1 MSSAAKKRHCVGG
14 AVQSGF
20 TLIEALVAAF
30 VLAVG
35 IMGIVSLLSLSKV
48 SQHESIQ
55 RARAVVLAD
64 DILER
69 IRRNPAGMSVYR
81 CATFS
86 VEPPDSVEP
95 SDICLE
101 MEPLGDAGRGAE
113 PVPNC
118 HSATCSKTELAAH
131 DLWTWERLLDGAS
144 AIVTDGGAPTVGLRN
159 VSACINFTADDGRQN
174 TGIVDVVIQWQ
185 GLQETAD
192 AVVSGGTVCGDAA
205 AEDTTR
211 RQVIVNSYVMDET
224 ES

>member
-1 MSSAAKKRHCVGG
+1 MSSATRKRHCVGG
-14 AVQSGF
+14 PVQSGF
-20 TLIEALVAAF
+20 TLIEALVTAF
-30 VLAVG
+30 ILAVG

-48 SQHESIQ
+48 SQHASIQ
-55 RARAVVLAD
+55 RTRAVVLAD

-69 IRRNPAGMSVYR
+69 IRRNPAGMSVYNVGLS
-81 CATFS
+81 A
-86 VEPPDSVEP
+86 
-95 SDICLE
+95 
-101 MEPLGDAGRGAE
+101 PLGDASRGTE

-118 HSATCSKTELAAH
+118 QSGTCAPDELARY
-131 DLWTWERLLDGAS
+131 DLWAWERLLDGSS
-144 AIVTDGGAPTVGLRN
+144 AIVTDGGAYTVGVRN
-159 VSACINFTADDGRQN
+159 VRACIDFTADDGRQN

-211 RQVIVNSYVMDET
+211 RQVIVNSYVMGET

>member
-1 MSSAAKKRHCVGG
+1 MSSATRKRHCVGG
-14 AVQSGF
+14 PVQSGF
-20 TLIEALVAAF
+20 TLIEALVTAF
-30 VLAVG
+30 ILAVG

-48 SQHESIQ
+48 SQHASIQ
-55 RARAVVLAD
+55 RTRAVVLAD

-69 IRRNPAGMSVYR
+69 IRRNPAGMSVYNVGLS
-81 CATFS
+81 A
-86 VEPPDSVEP
+86 
-95 SDICLE
+95 
-101 MEPLGDAGRGAE
+101 PLGDASRGTE

-118 HSATCSKTELAAH
+118 QSGTCAPDELARY
-131 DLWTWERLLDGAS
+131 DLWAWERLLDGSS
-144 AIVTDGGAPTVGLRN
+144 AIVTDGGAYTVGVRN
-159 VSACINFTADDGRQN
+159 VRACIDFTADDGRQN

>member
-1 MSSAAKKRHCVGG
+1 MILMSSATRKRHCVGSR
-14 AVQSGF
+14 VQSGF

-55 RARAVVLAD
+55 RTRAVVLVN

-69 IRRNPAGMSVYR
+69 IRRNPAGMSVYHIGLS
-81 CATFS
+81 A
-86 VEPPDSVEP
+86 
-95 SDICLE
+95 
-101 MEPLGDAGRGAE
+101 PLGDASRGAAE

-118 HSATCSKTELAAH
+118 HSATCTPTELATH
-131 DLWTWERLLDGAS
+131 DLWAWERLLDGTS
-144 AIVTDGGAPTVGLRN
+144 AIVTDSRASTVGVRN
-159 VSACINFTADDGRQN
+159 VRACVDFTADDGRQN

-192 AVVSGGTVCGDAA
+192 AVISGGTICGGAA
-205 AEDTTR
+205 GEDSTR

-224 ES
+224 EL

>member
-1 MSSAAKKRHCVGG
+1 MSSATRKRHCVGG
-14 AVQSGF
+14 PVQSGF

-30 VLAVG
+30 ILAVG

-55 RARAVVLAD
+55 RTRAVVLAD

-69 IRRNPAGMSVYR
+69 MRRNPAGMSVYNVGLS
-81 CATFS
+81 A
-86 VEPPDSVEP
+86 
-95 SDICLE
+95 
-101 MEPLGDAGRGAE
+101 PLGDASRGTE

-118 HSATCSKTELAAH
+118 QSGTCAPDELARY
-131 DLWTWERLLDGAS
+131 DLWAWERLLDGSS
-144 AIVTDGGAPTVGLRN
+144 AIVTDGGAYTVGVRN
-159 VSACINFTADDGRQN
+159 VRACIDFTADDGRQN

-192 AVVSGGTVCGDAA
+192 AVISGGTVCGDAT

-211 RQVIVNSYVMDET
+211 RRVIMNSYVMDER
-224 ES
+224 E

>member
-1 MSSAAKKRHCVGG
+1 MSSATRKSHWAGSR
-14 AVQSGF
+14 AQSGF
-20 TLIEALVAAF
+20 TLIEALVTAF
-30 VLAVG
+30 ILAVG

-55 RARAVVLAD
+55 RTRAVVLAD

-69 IRRNPAGMSVYR
+69 MRRNPAGMSVYNVGLS
-81 CATFS
+81 A
-86 VEPPDSVEP
+86 
-95 SDICLE
+95 
-101 MEPLGDAGRGAE
+101 PLGDASRGTE

-118 HSATCSKTELAAH
+118 QSGTCAPDELARY
-131 DLWTWERLLDGAS
+131 DLWAWERLLDGSS
-144 AIVTDGGAPTVGLRN
+144 AIVTDGGAYTVGVRN
-159 VSACINFTADDGRQN
+159 VRACIDFTADDGRQN

-192 AVVSGGTVCGDAA
+192 AVISAGTVCGDAT

-224 ES
+224 EL

>member
-1 MSSAAKKRHCVGG
+1 MPSATRKSHWAGSR
-14 AVQSGF
+14 VQSGF
-20 TLIEALVAAF
+20 TLIEALVTAF

-55 RARAVVLAD
+55 RTRAVVLAD

-69 IRRNPAGMSVYR
+69 IRRNPAGISVYHMGLS
-81 CATFS
+81 A
-86 VEPPDSVEP
+86 
-95 SDICLE
+95 
-101 MEPLGDAGRGAE
+101 PLGGASIGAE

-118 HSATCSKTELAAH
+118 QSATCTPDELATH
-131 DLWTWERLLDGAS
+131 DLWAWERLLDGTS
-144 AIVTDGGAPTVGLRN
+144 AIVTDSEASTVGLRD
-159 VSACINFTADDGRQN
+159 VSACIDFTADDGRLN

-192 AVVSGGTVCGDAA
+192 AVISGGTVCGDAT

-211 RQVIVNSYVMDET
+211 RQVIVNSYVMNET
-224 ES
+224 EL

>member
-1 MSSAAKKRHCVGG
+1 MSSAIRKSDWVGSR
-14 AVQSGF
+14 AQSGF
-20 TLIEALVAAF
+20 TLIEALVTAF
-30 VLAVG
+30 ILAVG
-35 IMGIVSLLSLSKV
+35 IMGIVSLLSISKV

-55 RARAVVLAD
+55 RTRAVVLAG

-69 IRRNPAGMSVYR
+69 IRRNPAGMSVYNVGLS
-81 CATFS
+81 A
-86 VEPPDSVEP
+86 
-95 SDICLE
+95 
-101 MEPLGDAGRGAE
+101 PLGDASRGTE

-144 AIVTDGGAPTVGLRN
+144 AIVTDGGAPTVGLSD
-159 VSACINFTADDGRQN
+159 VSACIDFTADDGRQN

-192 AVVSGGTVCGDAA
+192 AVISAGTVCGDAT

-211 RQVIVNSYVMDET
+211 RQVIVNSYVMNET
-224 ES
+224 EL

>member
-1 MSSAAKKRHCVGG
+1 MLWMILMSSAIRKSDWVGSR
-14 AVQSGF
+14 AQSGF
-20 TLIEALVAAF
+20 TLIEALVTAF
-30 VLAVG
+30 ILAVG
-35 IMGIVSLLSLSKV
+35 IMGIVSLLSISKV

-55 RARAVVLAD
+55 RTRAVVLAG

-69 IRRNPAGMSVYR
+69 IRRNPAGMSVYNVGLS
-81 CATFS
+81 A
-86 VEPPDSVEP
+86 
-95 SDICLE
+95 
-101 MEPLGDAGRGAE
+101 PLGDASRGTE

-144 AIVTDGGAPTVGLRN
+144 AIVTDGGAPTVGLSD
-159 VSACINFTADDGRQN
+159 VSACIDFTADDGRQN

-192 AVVSGGTVCGDAA
+192 AVISAGTVCGDAT

-224 ES
+224 EL

>member
-1 MSSAAKKRHCVGG
+1 MSSAARKRHCVGSR
-14 AVQSGF
+14 VQSGF

-55 RARAVVLAD
+55 RTRAVVLAD

-69 IRRNPAGMSVYR
+69 IRRNPAGMSVYNVG
-81 CATFS
+81 FS
-86 VEPPDSVEP
+86 A
-95 SDICLE
+95 
-101 MEPLGDAGRGAE
+101 PLGDASRGTE

-118 HSATCSKTELAAH
+118 QSGTCAPDELARY
-131 DLWTWERLLDGAS
+131 DLWAWERLLDGSS
-144 AIVTDGGAPTVGLRN
+144 AIVTDGGAYTVGVRN
-159 VSACINFTADDGRQN
+159 VRACIDFTADDGRQN

>member
-1 MSSAAKKRHCVGG
+1 MSSATRKSHWAGSR
-14 AVQSGF
+14 AQSGF
-20 TLIEALVAAF
+20 TLIEALVTAF
-30 VLAVG
+30 ILAVG

-55 RARAVVLAD
+55 RTRAVVLAD

-69 IRRNPAGMSVYR
+69 MRRNPAGMSVYNVGLS
-81 CATFS
+81 A
-86 VEPPDSVEP
+86 
-95 SDICLE
+95 
-101 MEPLGDAGRGAE
+101 PLGDASRGTE

-118 HSATCSKTELAAH
+118 QSGTCAPDELARY
-131 DLWTWERLLDGAS
+131 DLWAWERLLDGSS
-144 AIVTDGGAPTVGLRN
+144 AIVTDGGAYTVGVRN
-159 VSACINFTADDGRQN
+159 VRACIDFTADDGRQN

>member
-1 MSSAAKKRHCVGG
+1 MSSAIRKSDWVGSR
-14 AVQSGF
+14 AQTGF
-20 TLIEALVAAF
+20 TLIEALVTAF
-30 VLAVG
+30 ILAVG
-35 IMGIVSLLSLSKV
+35 IMGIVSLLSISKV

-55 RARAVVLAD
+55 RTRAVVLAG

-69 IRRNPAGMSVYR
+69 IRRNPAGMSVYNVGLS
-81 CATFS
+81 A
-86 VEPPDSVEP
+86 
-95 SDICLE
+95 
-101 MEPLGDAGRGAE
+101 PLGDASRGTE

-144 AIVTDGGAPTVGLRN
+144 AIVTDGGAPTVGLSD
-159 VSACINFTADDGRQN
+159 VSACIDFTADDGRQN

-192 AVVSGGTVCGDAA
+192 AVISAGTVCGDAT

-211 RQVIVNSYVMDET
+211 RQVIVNSYVMNET
-224 ES
+224 EL

>member
-1 MSSAAKKRHCVGG
+1 VGG
-14 AVQSGF
+14 PVQSGF
-20 TLIEALVAAF
+20 TLIEALVTAF
-30 VLAVG
+30 ILAVG

-48 SQHESIQ
+48 SQHASIQ
-55 RARAVVLAD
+55 RTRAVVLAD

-69 IRRNPAGMSVYR
+69 IRRNPAGMSVYNVGLS
-81 CATFS
+81 A
-86 VEPPDSVEP
+86 
-95 SDICLE
+95 
-101 MEPLGDAGRGAE
+101 PLGDASRGTE

-118 HSATCSKTELAAH
+118 QSGTCAPDELARY
-131 DLWTWERLLDGAS
+131 DLWAWERLLDGSS
-144 AIVTDGGAPTVGLRN
+144 AIVTDGGAYTVGVRN
-159 VSACINFTADDGRQN
+159 VRACIDFTADDGRQN

-192 AVVSGGTVCGDAA
+192 AVVSGGTVCGDAT

>member
-1 MSSAAKKRHCVGG
+1 MSSATRKRHCVGG
-14 AVQSGF
+14 PVQSGF
-20 TLIEALVAAF
+20 TLIEALVTAF
-30 VLAVG
+30 ILAVG

-48 SQHESIQ
+48 SQHASIQ
-55 RARAVVLAD
+55 RTRAVVLAD

-69 IRRNPAGMSVYR
+69 IRRNPAGMSVYNVGLS
-81 CATFS
+81 A
-86 VEPPDSVEP
+86 
-95 SDICLE
+95 
-101 MEPLGDAGRGAE
+101 PLGDASRGTE

-118 HSATCSKTELAAH
+118 QSGTCAPDELARY
-131 DLWTWERLLDGAS
+131 DLWAWERLLDGSS
-144 AIVTDGGAPTVGLRN
+144 AIVTDGGAYTVGVRN
-159 VSACINFTADDGRQN
+159 VRACIDFTADDGRQN

-192 AVVSGGTVCGDAA
+192 AVVSGGTVCGDAT

>member
-1 MSSAAKKRHCVGG
+1 MSSAARKRYCVGSR
-14 AVQSGF
+14 VQSGF

-30 VLAVG
+30 ILAVG
-35 IMGIVSLLSLSKV
+35 IMGIVSLLSISKV

-55 RARAVVLAD
+55 RTRAVVLAG

-69 IRRNPAGMSVYR
+69 IRRNPAGMSVYNVGLS
-81 CATFS
+81 A
-86 VEPPDSVEP
+86 
-95 SDICLE
+95 
-101 MEPLGDAGRGAE
+101 PLGDASRGTE

-144 AIVTDGGAPTVGLRN
+144 AIVTDGGAPTVGLSD
-159 VSACINFTADDGRQN
+159 VSACIDFTADDGRQN

-192 AVVSGGTVCGDAA
+192 AVISAGTVCGDAT

>member
-1 MSSAAKKRHCVGG
+1 MSSAIRKSDWVGSR
-14 AVQSGF
+14 AQSGF
-20 TLIEALVAAF
+20 TLIEALVTAF
-30 VLAVG
+30 ILAVG
-35 IMGIVSLLSLSKV
+35 IMGIVSLLSISKV

-55 RARAVVLAD
+55 RTRAVVLAG

-69 IRRNPAGMSVYR
+69 IRRNPAGMSVYNVGLS
-81 CATFS
+81 A
-86 VEPPDSVEP
+86 
-95 SDICLE
+95 
-101 MEPLGDAGRGAE
+101 PLGDASRGTE

-144 AIVTDGGAPTVGLRN
+144 AIVTDGGAPTVGLSD
-159 VSACINFTADDGRQN
+159 VSACIDFTADDGRQN

-192 AVVSGGTVCGDAA
+192 AVISAGTVCGDAT

-224 ES
+224 VL

>member
-30 VLAVG
+30 ILAVG
-35 IMGIVSLLSLSKV
+35 IIGIVSLLSLSKV

-55 RARAVVLAD
+55 RTRAVVLAD

-69 IRRNPAGMSVYR
+69 IRRNPAGMSVYNIGLS
-81 CATFS
+81 A
-86 VEPPDSVEP
+86 
-95 SDICLE
+95 
-101 MEPLGDAGRGAE
+101 PLGDASRGTE

-118 HSATCSKTELAAH
+118 QSGTCASDELARY
-131 DLWTWERLLDGAS
+131 DLWAWERLLDGTS
-144 AIVTDGGAPTVGLRN
+144 AIVTDSGASTVGLSD
-159 VSACINFTADDGRQN
+159 VSACIDFTADDGRQN

-192 AVVSGGTVCGDAA
+192 AVISAGTVCGDAT

-211 RQVIVNSYVMDET
+211 RQVIVNSYVMNET
-224 ES
+224 EL

>member
-1 MSSAAKKRHCVGG
+1 MLSATRKIYCVRGP
-14 AVQSGF
+14 VQSGF
-20 TLIEALVAAF
+20 TLIEALIAAF
-30 VLAVG
+30 ILAVG

-48 SQHESIQ
+48 SQHASIQ
-55 RARAVVLAD
+55 RVRAVVLAD

-69 IRRNPAGMSVYR
+69 IRRNPAGMSVYNVGLS
-81 CATFS
+81 A
-86 VEPPDSVEP
+86 
-95 SDICLE
+95 
-101 MEPLGDAGRGAE
+101 PLGDASRGTE

-118 HSATCSKTELAAH
+118 QSGTCAPDELARY
-131 DLWTWERLLDGAS
+131 DLWAWERLLDGSS
-144 AIVTDGGAPTVGLRN
+144 AIVTDGGAYTVGVRN
-159 VSACINFTADDGRQN
+159 VRACIDFTADDGRQN

>member
-1 MSSAAKKRHCVGG
+1 MSSAARKRHCVGSR
-14 AVQSGF
+14 VQSGF

-86 VEPPDSVEP
+86 VEPPD
-95 SDICLE
+95 ICLE
-101 MEPLGDAGRGAE
+101 IERKPLGDAGRGAE

>member
-1 MSSAAKKRHCVGG
+1 MSSAARKRHCVGG
-14 AVQSGF
+14 PVQSGF
-20 TLIEALVAAF
+20 TLIEALVTAF
-30 VLAVG
+30 ILAVG

-48 SQHESIQ
+48 SQHASIQ
-55 RARAVVLAD
+55 RTRAVVLAD

-69 IRRNPAGMSVYR
+69 IRRNPAGMSVYNVGLS
-81 CATFS
+81 A
-86 VEPPDSVEP
+86 
-95 SDICLE
+95 
-101 MEPLGDAGRGAE
+101 PLGDASRGTE

-118 HSATCSKTELAAH
+118 QSGTCAPDELARY
-131 DLWTWERLLDGAS
+131 DLWAWERLLDGSS
-144 AIVTDGGAPTVGLRN
+144 AIVTDGGAYTVGVRN
-159 VSACINFTADDGRQN
+159 VRACIDFTADDGRQN

>member
-1 MSSAAKKRHCVGG
+1 MSSAIRKSDWVGSR
-14 AVQSGF
+14 AQSGF
-20 TLIEALVAAF
+20 TLIEALVTAF
-30 VLAVG
+30 ILAVG
-35 IMGIVSLLSLSKV
+35 IMGIVSLLSISKV

-55 RARAVVLAD
+55 RTRAVVLAG

-69 IRRNPAGMSVYR
+69 IRRNPAGMSVYNVGLS
-81 CATFS
+81 A
-86 VEPPDSVEP
+86 
-95 SDICLE
+95 
-101 MEPLGDAGRGAE
+101 PLGDASRGTE

-144 AIVTDGGAPTVGLRN
+144 AIVTDGGAPTVGLSD
-159 VSACINFTADDGRQN
+159 VSACIDFTADDGRQN

-192 AVVSGGTVCGDAA
+192 AVISAGTVCGDAT

-224 ES
+224 EL

>member
-30 VLAVG
+30 ILAVG
-35 IMGIVSLLSLSKV
+35 IIGIVSLLSLSKV

-55 RARAVVLAD
+55 RTRAVVLAD

-69 IRRNPAGMSVYR
+69 MRRNPAGMSVYNVGLS
-81 CATFS
+81 A
-86 VEPPDSVEP
+86 
-95 SDICLE
+95 
-101 MEPLGDAGRGAE
+101 PLGGASRGTE

-118 HSATCSKTELAAH
+118 QSGTCASDELARY
-131 DLWTWERLLDGAS
+131 DLWAWERLLDGTS
-144 AIVTDGGAPTVGLRN
+144 AIVTDSGASTVGVRN
-159 VSACINFTADDGRQN
+159 VRACIDFTADDGRQN

-192 AVVSGGTVCGDAA
+192 AVISGGTLCGGATDS
-205 AEDTTR
+205 DTTR
-211 RQVIVNSYVMDET
+211 RQVIVNSYVMNET
-224 ES
+224 EL